1 MEQLLNIL
9 QQTCPGIDFTAS
21 DRLIDDGIIDSLD
34 LVTLVTVLMDEYDVE
49 ISVDD
54 LVPENFNSAQAMWD
68 MIQTI
73 REEE

>member
-21 DRLIDDGIIDSLD
+21 ARLIDDGFIDSLD

-54 LVPENFNSAQAMWD
+54 LVPENFNSVQAIYD
-68 MIQTI
+68 LVE
-73 REEE
+73 RARG